1 MKQFMF
7 VCTIMLGLTVGK
19 SLAQV
24 APTPAETAKQK
35 MKKLEFMAGK
45 WKGEA
50 TVSQRG
56 GAPIKVNQEENIVWQ
71 LDGLV
76 LTFEGTG
83 RNQDDPSKVS
93 FHAYAVVNYNITTSS
108 YNMRSFLMD
117 GKQTDAYFNEVGE
130 NKFDWGFDV
139 PGGKIVYHITLDPV
153 NKTWN
158 EKGEF
163 SPDGTQRYP
172 FFEMNLK
179 KL

>member
-1 MKQFMF
+1 MKKQITLLCM
-7 VCTIMLGLTVGK
+7 MLMMAGAVIGQDTSK
-19 SLAQV
+19 
-24 APTPAETAKQK
+24 TAREK
-35 MKKLEFMAGK
+35 MKKLNLMAGR

-56 GAPIKVNQEENIVWQ
+56 GAPIKVTQEENIKWE
-71 LDGLV
+71 LDSLV

-83 RNQDDPSKVS
+83 RKQDDPTKVS
-93 FHAYAVVNYNITTSS
+93 FHAFAIVNFNITTQE

-117 GKQTDAYFNEVGE
+117 GKQTDAYFKEVGE

-139 PGGKIVYHITLDPV
+139 PGGKVIYHITLDPV
-153 NKTWN
+153 NKKWN

-163 SPDGTQRYP
+163 SPDGTQFYP
-172 FFEMNLK
+172 FFEMNLN